1 VIDLYREFLQDSWE
15 FLPVFKKNPH
25 MDQRVTKVFG
35 GALRAEI
42 PYKTNSYSTSHGGDA
57 LNTGRPSIK
66 KFDSPLDI

>member
-1 VIDLYREFLQDSWE
+1 
-15 FLPVFKKNPH
+15 

-42 PYKTNSYSTSHGGDA
+42 PYRTNSYSTSHGSDS

-66 KFDSPLDI
+66 NLTCPYISDKAHKGPRYFQMF

>member
-1 VIDLYREFLQDSWE
+1 
-15 FLPVFKKNPH
+15 

-42 PYKTNSYSTSHGGDA
+42 PYITNSYSTSHGGDA
-57 LNTGRPSIK
+57 LNTGRPSLK